1 MTEYI
6 SDIKTILYS
15 DNDIYPI
22 LSDPRKLELFK
33 DKIKDDKLKDFSY
46 DEDSCTININPI
58 GKIRF
63 QIIERVPN
71 STIKFEAQQIPFKL
85 NLWIQLKQVSE
96 NETKM
101 KLTVK
106 ADINAFLKPM
116 VSKPLQEGLNKMADA
131 LTLIPY
137 TEINK

>member
-1 MTEYI
+1 MTEYT
-6 SDIKTILYS
+6 SEVKTISY
-15 DNDIYPI
+15 NDTDIFPI

-58 GKIRF
+58 GKVRF
-63 QIIERVPN
+63 LIIERIPN
-71 STIKFEAQQIPFKL
+71 STIKFEAQQLPFKL
-85 NLWIQLKQVSE
+85 NLWIQLKQIAE
-96 NETKM
+96 ADTKM

-116 VSKPLQEGLNKMADA
+116 VSKPLQDGLNKMAEA
-131 LTLIPY
+131 LSSVPFGDL
-137 TEINK
+137 NK